1 MFVPIFQQPGMIW
14 FDPYIYPTT
23 ENCMFDWIKGLIIE
37 SSTSLNK
44 GMSLD
49 SENIDCL
56 KL

>member
-44 GMSLD
+44 AMSLARFR
-49 SENIDCL
+49 
-56 KL
+56 KY